1 MTETA
6 ASRHAGTEQDPTDDT
21 TVSPET
27 VLALLS
33 DEYARAFLGAI
44 RTEAKSARELAE
56 ECGTSRSTAYRRLDR
71 LREAGLVVEHL
82 ECEPGGHHRRT
93 FAATVESVGVKLGES
108 GFETEVKVEVCDPPA
123 STNG

>member
-6 ASRHAGTEQDPTDDT
+6 ASRCTGAEQEPTDDT
-21 TVSPET
+21 AVSPET
-27 VLALLS
+27 VIALLS
-33 DEYARAFLGAI
+33 DEYARAFLRAV

-82 ECEPGGHHRRT
+82 ACEPGGHHRRT
-93 FAATVESVGVKLGES
+93 FVATVESVGVELGES
-108 GFETEVKVEVCDPPA
+108 GFETEVEVCDPPA
-123 STNG
+123 PTHG

>member
-6 ASRHAGTEQDPTDDT
+6 AFRYAGAAQGPTDDT

-27 VLALLS
+27 VIALLS
-33 DEYARAFLGAI
+33 DEYARAFLGAV

-71 LREAGLVVEHL
+71 LREAGLVAERL
-82 ECEPGGHHRRT
+82 ACEPGGHHRRT
-93 FAATVESVGVKLGES
+93 FTATVESVGVELGES
-108 GFETEVKVEVCDPPA
+108 GFETEVEVRDPPA
-123 STNG
+123 PTRG